1 MPKNKYKKRKDGRYE
16 TKVSIGYDDTGKLI
30 RKAVFAKTSA
40 ELEEKVFEIKRQL
53 KEGTF
58 VFTDKTLFSD
68 YCDRWYTTY
77 KSVKELNTRNMYKN
91 IIDKHIKPC
100 LGSLMINQIKKQDI
114 QALINDRYDKPRT
127 CQQIIM
133 TLEQI
138 INEMK
143 IDRLIDPI
151 TAENL
156 TKNISEPNYK
166 AKPKR
171 ALNKR
176 ELEAIKKA
184 DFTSRERAFV
194 NIMFYFGL
202 RREEALALMRN
213 DFDFNNNKL
222 NISRAV
228 VFDKNTAVIKSTKS
242 YAGERSIDIPSES
255 VDFLKDY
262 INGITGLYLFTKNN
276 GELITKSSYDKM
288 WSSIIRKMNLAV
300 QSDSEKKMGINPISI
315 TSHYFRHNY
324 CTLLYYSGLTIGKAV
339 ELMGH
344 ADYKMIMEIYKH
356 LDDEKENTSDK
367 INNNIRIAL

>member
-1 MPKNKYKKRKDGRYE
+1 M
-16 TKVSIGYDDTGKLI
+16 
-30 RKAVFAKTSA
+30 
-40 ELEEKVFEIKRQL
+40 
-53 KEGTF
+53 
-58 VFTDKTLFSD
+58 
-68 YCDRWYTTY
+68 
-77 KSVKELNTRNMYKN
+77 
-91 IIDKHIKPC
+91 
-100 LGSLMINQIKKQDI
+100 
-114 QALINDRYDKPRT
+114 
-127 CQQIIM
+127 
-133 TLEQI
+133 
-138 INEMK
+138 
-143 IDRLIDPI
+143 
-151 TAENL
+151 
-156 TKNISEPNYK
+156 
-166 AKPKR
+166 
-171 ALNKR
+171 
-176 ELEAIKKA
+176 
-184 DFTSRERAFV
+184 
-194 NIMFYFGL
+194 
-202 RREEALALMRN
+202 
-213 DFDFNNNKL
+213 NNSKL

-288 WSSIIRKMNLAV
+288 WSNIIRKMNLAV

-367 INNNIRIAL
+367 INNNIRIEL